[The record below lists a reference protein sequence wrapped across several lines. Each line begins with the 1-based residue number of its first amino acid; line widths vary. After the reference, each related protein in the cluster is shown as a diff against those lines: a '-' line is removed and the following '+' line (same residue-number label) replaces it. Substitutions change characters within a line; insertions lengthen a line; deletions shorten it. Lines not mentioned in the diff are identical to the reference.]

1 MGQNQET
8 WNMGGIYFVLLLT
21 AALSV
26 KHLTTALISKVFFFY
41 SGVF

>member
-8 WNMGGIYFVLLLT
+8 WNMGGIFFALLLT
-21 AALSV
+21 AALSG
-26 KHLTTALISKVFFFY
+26 KYLNTALISKFVY